1 MRFFATIRLKQLQ
14 YTFLVI
20 YFHLNRSD
28 FKKFRIILKNLK
40 MGNFWNNSIIHL
52 FEQLPTFSC
61 RNLLL
66 MILIFKMAWSVLT
79 KCGDKSSLKGGR
91 GAVWG
96 PSPKNFFFSSPNW
109 LIFGTW
115 GFSGTRNRSAQV
127 PSSEKN
133 FLTPYRGTPC

>member
-79 KCGDKSSLKGGR
+79 KCGDKSSLKGRR

-96 PSPKNFFFSSPNW
+96 PFPKKFFFLLQIGWFLVLGGFRAREIDWRKSRVPK
-109 LIFGTW
+109 IFSW
-115 GFSGTRNRSAQV
+115 
-127 PSSEKN
+127 
-133 FLTPYRGTPC
+133 TP